1 MRTTKQP
8 YRSPLARLQPLSS
21 DIEVIKRDGWQ
32 DEHILVV
39 CETDQRLSEFE
50 RDCIRRIGNRL
61 YGLKSEVCDE

>member
-39 CETDQRLSEFE
+39 SETDQRLSEFE
-50 RDCIRRIGNRL
+50 RECIRRIGNRL
-61 YGLKSEVCDE
+61 YGLKPEVCDE

>member
-1 MRTTKQP
+1 MRTTKHP

-39 CETDQRLSEFE
+39 CVTDQRLSEFE
-50 RDCIRRIGNRL
+50 RECIRRIGNRL